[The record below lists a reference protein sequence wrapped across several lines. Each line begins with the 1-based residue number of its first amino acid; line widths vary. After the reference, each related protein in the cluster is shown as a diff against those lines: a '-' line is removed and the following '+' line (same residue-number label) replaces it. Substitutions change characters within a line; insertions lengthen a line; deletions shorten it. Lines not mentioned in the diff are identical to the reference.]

1 MTSPHASAVEGR
13 PWRPRDAAVA
23 VFSGL
28 AASLVVLVVLGGEA
42 TTIELFG
49 LLVPAQAGGTL
60 VAVAVLARRRADWR
74 TALLVQIDRRDVVGL
89 FIGGG
94 LQLLLSLVAYWVVV
108 VLLGGDAPTQEVV
121 EAATDAIRGGERILV
136 VIGVVVLAP
145 VSEELVFRGVLLAAL
160 RRTRG
165 DRFAVYGS
173 AGAFSLLH
181 LLDPNAIL
189 AIPFLFVVGVVA
201 ARAVISTGRLGRA
214 IAIHAGFNLV
224 TVLAVFST

>member
-1 MTSPHASAVEGR
+1 MTSLHDSAVEGR

-28 AASLVVLVVLGGEA
+28 AASLVVLVILGGEV

-60 VAVAVLARRRADWR
+60 VAVAVLARRRTEWR

-89 FIGGG
+89 LIGGG
-94 LQLLLSLVAYWVVV
+94 LQLMLSLVAYWVVV

>member
-1 MTSPHASAVEGR
+1 
-13 PWRPRDAAVA
+13 
-23 VFSGL
+23 
-28 AASLVVLVVLGGEA
+28 LVILGGEA

-60 VAVAVLARRRADWR
+60 VAVAVLARRRTEWR
-74 TALLVQIDRRDVVGL
+74 TALLVRIDRRDVVGL
-89 FIGGG
+89 LIGGG

-173 AGAFSLLH
+173 AGAFALLH

>member
-1 MTSPHASAVEGR
+1 VTSPHASAVEGG

-23 VFSGL
+23 VLSGL
-28 AASLVVLVVLGGEA
+28 AASLVVLVILGGEA

-60 VAVAVLARRRADWR
+60 VAVAVLARRRTEWR
-74 TALLVQIDRRDVVGL
+74 TALLVRIDRRDVVGL
-89 FIGGG
+89 LIGGG

-165 DRFAVYGS
+165 DRFAVFGS
-173 AGAFSLLH
+173 AGAFALLH

>member
-1 MTSPHASAVEGR
+1 MTSPHASVAER
-13 PWRPRDAAVA
+13 LPWRPRDAAVA
-23 VFSGL
+23 VFAGL
-28 AASLVVLVVLGGEA
+28 AASVIALMALGGEA
-42 TTIELFG
+42 TTVELFG
-49 LLVPAQAGGTL
+49 LVVPAQAGGTL
-60 VAVAVLARRRADWR
+60 LAVAVVARRRTEWR

-89 FIGGG
+89 LIGGG

-165 DRFAVYGS
+165 DRFAVFGS
-173 AGAFSLLH
+173 AGAFALLH

-224 TVLAVFST
+224 TVLALFAA